1 MEHKGRICVIMADMT
16 MDYRDEY
23 VIGVEKQA
31 NKLGYSVAVF
41 SMPLLDEIHT
51 KNEESVFELVDFER
65 YDGVVFF
72 EKSFAAHKSLGKK
85 IEKNIFDKCSK
96 PVVVIGK
103 SDVFEEMFFENNR
116 KSYEKLTDHII
127 EKHGC
132 EVLYFLG
139 GQQGYETQRDAGFID
154 SLKKHGLVCTDD
166 NLIYGGFWQECS
178 EKLARDIA
186 YHNVEKPDA
195 VMCYD
200 DSIAFFLIK
209 AFARYGI
216 RVPEDIT
223 VAGFGARTNMNN
235 NIISITTC
243 PCDAEYLGRKAVS
256 RLCSM
261 ISGENEIEISQ
272 PRNEFVTGMSC
283 GCGRNKPLDTRLSL
297 ELHEKK
303 RIEEIYYNN
312 SELEEKLFDCKS
324 YEELFY
330 VISNTMYIVPD
341 KCFVSVNISLENGMS
356 KCIYM
361 TDRIRDGNFTD
372 FEEKALCPTLLKK
385 NEYPK
390 NLHVI
395 PLCFKEIFLG
405 HAVIGYDSAMVY
417 NYVVKKY
424 FSRLAIAIYL
434 IKSRMSI
441 TVENTSLKK
450 TQSDAA
456 ETIFVLKDGALHKTI
471 ADNILMFESEGRKTI
486 AVLKAGR
493 YEVRKTLRQLEEIL
507 DKDKFMRISKSALIN
522 LNKVRSITPDEDR
535 TLIAELSGKKTV
547 RVSRKNVADFKNRI
561 GAM

>member
-16 MDYRDEY
+16 MDYRDGY

-31 NKLGYSVAVF
+31 NKLGYSVTVF

-51 KNEESVFELVDFER
+51 KNEESVFELVDFEQ

-72 EKSFAAHKSLGKK
+72 EKSFATHKSLGKK

-103 SDVFEEMFFENNR
+103 SDAFDEMFFENNR

-216 RVPEDIT
+216 RVPEDII

-243 PCDAEYLGRKAVS
+243 PCDAEYLGRKAMS

-261 ISGENEIEISQ
+261 ISGEAEIEISQ

-283 GCGRNKPLDTRLSL
+283 GCGSNKPLDSRLSL
-297 ELHEKK
+297 ELHEKN

-324 YEELFY
+324 YEEFFD

-341 KCFVSVNISLENGMS
+341 KCFVSVNISL
-356 KCIYM
+356 
-361 TDRIRDGNFTD
+361 GN
-372 FEEKALCPTLLKK
+372 
-385 NEYPK
+385 
-390 NLHVI
+390 
-395 PLCFKEIFLG
+395 
-405 HAVIGYDSAMVY
+405 
-417 NYVVKKY
+417 
-424 FSRLAIAIYL
+424 
-434 IKSRMSI
+434 
-441 TVENTSLKK
+441 
-450 TQSDAA
+450 
-456 ETIFVLKDGALHKTI
+456 
-471 ADNILMFESEGRKTI
+471 
-486 AVLKAGR
+486 
-493 YEVRKTLRQLEEIL
+493 
-507 DKDKFMRISKSALIN
+507 
-522 LNKVRSITPDEDR
+522 
-535 TLIAELSGKKTV
+535 
-547 RVSRKNVADFKNRI
+547 
-561 GAM
+561 